1 MEPGGFMASS
11 MLHFHKRGMST
22 LIGNFRK
29 FAGAA
34 VSAALVV
41 SAPLAGLAA
50 LPSPA
55 SAQAVGDLDR
65 AVGALRAIGT
75 MQADFQQT
83 DRNGQRMAG
92 KLTIKRPGK
101 IRFQYQPG
109 VPLLIVGNG
118 KALTMVDYEVRQV
131 QRWPIGN
138 SPLGALLDPTRDV
151 KRFGTLQPAVDP
163 NIVSIEVRDGKH
175 PEYGVITLIF
185 ARKPS
190 APGGLE
196 LTSWVALDSQNRRT
210 TIRLANQRYGMDVPD
225 SAFRYVDPRQT
236 GRR

>member
-1 MEPGGFMASS
+1 
-11 MLHFHKRGMST
+11 MST
-22 LIGNFRK
+22 LIGLFRK
-29 FAGAA
+29 ATRAA

-41 SAPLAGLAA
+41 SAPVAVIA
-50 LPSPA
+50 LPEPA
-55 SAQAVGDLDR
+55 LAQPTSDLDQAV
-65 AVGALRAIGT
+65 AALRAITT

-83 DRNGQRMAG
+83 DRNGQRVGG

-109 VPLLIVGNG
+109 VPLLIVGDG

-151 KRFGTLQPAVDP
+151 KRFGTLQPSLDP
-163 NIVSIEVRDGKH
+163 NIVSIEVRDRKH

-185 ARKPS
+185 ARRAG
-190 APGGLE
+190 APAGLE

-210 TIRLANQRYGMDVPD
+210 TIRLANQHYGVDVSD
-225 SAFRYVDPRQT
+225 NIFRYVDPRQT